1 MMRSEK
7 KSSEFAIQ
15 ILQKTLVS
23 KENGIQEIKFSNDTH
38 IKTLF
43 EEIDDRDEE
52 IDQLKNELD
61 AFRSMQDNHKTYI
74 VI

>member
-1 MMRSEK
+1 MWTYNVI
-7 KSSEFAIQ
+7 FVIGD
-15 ILQKTLVS
+15 QKALFS
-23 KENGIQEIKFSNDTH
+23 KENEIQEIKSSNETL
-38 IKTLF
+38 IKTPF

-74 VI
+74 VT